1 MALAQTVAG
10 VRQYTVLI
18 SLMDNWDSMK
28 NNLNV
33 AANAKG
39 ELQAQ
44 QDIYDQSWAAAKK
57 RLKSTTEEVYNKIIS
72 SPFNKIKYLNKIY
85 ILQEE
90 NSTSYVYTSN
100 YRDCR

>member
-57 RLKSTTEEVYNKIIS
+57 RLKSTTAEVYNNLVVLAALMQFFLLLVLCLWELLEITLLE
-72 SPFNKIKYLNKIY
+72 Y
-85 ILQEE
+85 
-90 NSTSYVYTSN
+90 
-100 YRDCR
+100 